1 MADFTGKQAKAETE
15 NQPKA
20 IILVKKILTARL
32 NSKHVTFVAHF
43 ELHELSGYL
52 DVQGK
57 KIQKCLWFI
66 AHEKDKHFT
75 CKKCSMVSTSPCFWN
90 SKFTTIICSNLL
102 VYYVLL
108 GFFYF

>member
-20 IILVKKILTARL
+20 IILEKKILTARL

-57 KIQKCLWFI
+57 KKFKKCLWFI
-66 AHEKDKHFT
+66 AREEDKHCT
-75 CKKCSMVSTSPCFWN
+75 CN
-90 SKFTTIICSNLL
+90 RDI
-102 VYYVLL
+102 
-108 GFFYF
+108 

>member
-57 KIQKCLWFI
+57 KFRNVCGLLLMRRINISHLTETF
-66 AHEKDKHFT
+66 
-75 CKKCSMVSTSPCFWN
+75 KKCSMVSTSPCFWN
-90 SKFTTIICSNLL
+90 SKFTTIIC
-102 VYYVLL
+102 
-108 GFFYF
+108 

>member
-43 ELHELSGYL
+43 ELH
-52 DVQGK
+52 
-57 KIQKCLWFI
+57 
-66 AHEKDKHFT
+66 
-75 CKKCSMVSTSPCFWN
+75 
-90 SKFTTIICSNLL
+90 
-102 VYYVLL
+102 
-108 GFFYF
+108 